1 MSVLEPRPGGCAP
14 VRHFGELRFYSFGLR
29 AGLSNLR
36 HNGFRLGLKKT
47 VGKIT
52 QPINSYTR
60 FPEYF
65 FMERAIRQYLL
76 DCRITPRLLDVGSPK
91 CFGLYLAN
99 SMKVSVVMTDI
110 SPLNIDEYKLMWEAL
125 KRKAEGNAL
134 FYLQDARALKFPS
147 DHFDVVYSMSVLEH
161 VEGEGGDASALRE
174 MIRILKPGGLLLLS
188 VPFGNRYVEQWRRGL
203 AAASEYRRDNKMY
216 FFQRIY
222 DAPML
227 EKRIN
232 QSLKGMRI
240 SGRWTIWR
248 IRQSLALSFA
258 RLGEIGGLFGFA
270 IPCLSVC
277 INRAIDDLLENI
289 PCSYEQ
295 NHSRR
300 DIYGDVVIVAVKET
314 V

>member
-1 MSVLEPRPGGCAP
+1 MPA
-14 VRHFGELRFYSFGLR
+14 RHFGELRFYSFGLR

-36 HNGFRLGLKKT
+36 RNGFRLGLKKT

-65 FMERAIRQYLL
+65 FMETAIRQYLL
-76 DCRITPRLLDVGSPK
+76 DRRHPAKILDVGSPK

-99 SMKVSVVMTDI
+99 SMEVSVVMTDI
-110 SPLNIDEYKLMWEAL
+110 SRLNIDEYKLMWDAL
-125 KRKAEGNAL
+125 RRKSKGNAL
-134 FYLQDARALKFPS
+134 FCLQDARALKFPS

-161 VEGEGGDASALRE
+161 VEGEGGDTSALGE

-203 AAASEYRRDNKMY
+203 AAASDYRRDNKMY

-232 QSLKGMRI
+232 QSLKGMHI

-248 IRQSLALSFA
+248 VRQSLALSFA
-258 RLGEIGGLFGFA
+258 RLGEIGALFGFA
-270 IPCLSVC
+270 SPWLSRC
-277 INRAIDDLLENI
+277 INRATDDLLEDI

-295 NHSRR
+295 SHSRR
-300 DIYGDVVIVAVKET
+300 DIYGDVVIAALKGT
-314 V
+314 A